1 MTNRWWIS
9 VLLLGGALSTS
20 ACSRRGG
27 GGGEGA
33 SCSSNAD
40 CATELFCNV
49 GHCARPNAA
58 PPVAAPTA
66 PVAAPTA
73 PAPAAQPA
81 PPTPPAL
88 PAQPA
93 EVAPP
98 TPGSEP
104 GANAE
109 PAPAGQPGPDEFP
122 TPAVIAAL
130 RGMSYTEFVGMIP
143 PEGLQLCDRQAENVG
158 QVFRSPTRGCQTV
171 TAAQVT
177 SAYWRSEL
185 RAKVAGSRSVS
196 CEATDGGERCTT
208 PPIRNDPPHG
218 RVWYLNS
225 PPGQRILRRV
235 ISWSID
241 G

>member
-1 MTNRWWIS
+1 MTNRWWIG

-20 ACSRRGG
+20 ACSKRGRD
-27 GGGEGA
+27 GGEGA

-40 CATELFCNV
+40 CATELFCSA
-49 GHCARPNAA
+49 GHCARPNAV
-58 PPVAAPTA
+58 P

-73 PAPAAQPA
+73 PAPAAQPG
-81 PPTPPAL
+81 PPTPPVL
-88 PAQPA
+88 PTQPA

-104 GANAE
+104 GAHAE
-109 PAPAGQPGPDEFP
+109 PAPVGQPGPDEFP

-130 RGMSYTEFVGMIP
+130 RSMSLAEFVGMIP
-143 PEGLQLCDRQAENVG
+143 PEGLQLCDRQAENLG
-158 QVFRSPTRGCQTV
+158 EVFRSPTRGCRTV

-177 SAYWRSEL
+177 PAYWRSEL
-185 RAKVAGSRSVS
+185 RDKVEGSRRVS
-196 CEATDGGERCTT
+196 CEAAGGGERCTT